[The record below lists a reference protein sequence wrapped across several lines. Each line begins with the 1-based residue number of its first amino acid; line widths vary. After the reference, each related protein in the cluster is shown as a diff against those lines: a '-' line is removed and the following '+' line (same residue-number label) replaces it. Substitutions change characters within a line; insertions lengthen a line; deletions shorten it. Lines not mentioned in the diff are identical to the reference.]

1 MILKRLLPL
10 LLIFFAG
17 CAGPD
22 PAMEAALDLRTRCL
36 GGPVSFEAEV
46 RAEYITTIECF
57 SLDCAFDTAGEMA
70 FTVTEPE
77 DISGIRGTVRGE
89 EGTAEFDETV
99 LAFPLMAEGRLSP
112 LSAPWVLMK
121 AIRSGCI
128 LAAGRE
134 GELVRVT
141 IDDSYADSAITVDLW
156 LEDGQVEAAELAWE
170 GRRCVT
176 MTLDDFSA

>member
-1 MILKRLLPL
+1 
-10 LLIFFAG
+10 
-17 CAGPD
+17 
-22 PAMEAALDLRTRCL
+22 MEAALELRARCL
-36 GGPVSFEAEV
+36 GGPVSFGAEV

-57 SLDCAFDTAGEMA
+57 SLDCAFDTDTEMV

-77 DISGIRGTVRGE
+77 EISGIRGTVRGE
-89 EGTAEFDETV
+89 EGSLEFDETV

-112 LSAPWVLMK
+112 LSAPWVLVK

-128 LAAGRE
+128 IAAGQE
-134 GELVRVT
+134 GEMTRVT
-141 IDDSYADSAITVDLW
+141 IDDSYADGALTVDLW
-156 LEDGQVEAAELAWE
+156 LEEGRVEEAEIAWE

>member
-121 AIRSGCI
+121 AIRSGGI
-128 LAAGRE
+128 IAAGTVVE
-134 GELVRVT
+134 AVHVI
-141 IDDSYADSAITVDLW
+141 IDDSYADNALSVDLW
-156 LEDGQVEAAELAWE
+156 LEEGRVTEAEIAWE

-176 MTLDDFSA
+176 MTVEDFSA